1 MTRERSTWLRRN
13 NGWVSLGLYVTLH
26 LTLLEFHGFIP
37 FKLGLAALITWAANA
52 GGCRISNAGFR
63 IPTFLAVAVS
73 IFFLDE
79 TLIPDLMKSLRIRF
93 LLPATTAVA
102 CILMRQK
109 SLRHVWNLFLAM
121 NVVFLCVY
129 LAFSTSRS
137 LEFRTER
144 DPPNKVYD
152 SLKAGLLENVPVTLV
167 LADGYPSDS
176 VLAARFDIH
185 MSLGS
190 KLDGYSYQ
198 RFQTRYVSTPISV
211 ANLLFGAVFPL
222 EDSYFGVK
230 GRQDEVELLRQAMD
244 VSSLNGLLAERR
256 SLWASFIMDEG
267 YRAILDLP
275 WWRRVRFRAIFDNL
289 ALQYFVD
296 VEGEDVKI
304 RRYNQ
309 VVLRDYRR
317 ALSDPD
323 GGTPFIFLHLL
334 TFHTRG
340 LDMEEEV
347 AYADSLILQTVRDT
361 PKDRKLILFSDHG
374 ARDAGMTAGEMRSGI
389 FMTSPDP

>member
-13 NGWVSLGLYVTLH
+13 NGWVSLAFYGVLH
-26 LTLLEFHGFIP
+26 LTLLENHGFIP
-37 FKLGLAALITWAANA
+37 FKIGLAALITWAANSGPDSGGDGRYRTLTCLAA
-52 GGCRISNAGFR
+52 GA
-63 IPTFLAVAVS
+63 S
-73 IFFLDE
+73 IFLLDE

-129 LAFSTSRS
+129 LAYSTSRS

-222 EDSYFGVK
+222 EDTYFGMR
-230 GRQDEVELLRQAMD
+230 GRQTEVELLRLAMD
-244 VSSLNGLLAERR
+244 VSSLKSLLADRTT
-256 SLWASFIMDEG
+256 LWASFIMDEG
-267 YRAILDLP
+267 YNRMLDLP
-275 WWRRVRFRAIFDNL
+275 WWRRVGFRAMFDKL
-289 ALQYFVD
+289 SLQYFD
-296 VEGEDVKI
+296 DSEGDDVKI
-304 RRYNQ
+304 RRYNRL
-309 VVLRDYRR
+309 VLRDYRR
-317 ALSDPD
+317 ALADTIGD
-323 GGTPFIFLHLL
+323 EPFIFLHLL

-340 LDMEEEV
+340 LDTKEEV

-374 ARDAGMTAGEMRSGI
+374 CRDSGITAGEMRSGI
-389 FMTSPDP
+389 LMTSPDP